1 MNHHRSRS
9 LLLVGLVSLL
19 LFVPF
24 LGSVRL
30 FDWDEINFAEAARE
44 MIVTGDYLHVHID
57 YAPFYEKPPL
67 FIWAQVASMQMF
79 GINEFAA
86 RLPNAI
92 IGAITMMVIF
102 SIGRRIHDERF
113 GWLWVIAYA
122 GSLLPHFY
130 FRSGIIDPMFNLFIF
145 LGVYWFLRA
154 MDGDGSRDESRNGA
168 LAGLFAGAAVMT
180 KGPVGLGLI
189 GLTAAIGWLVVRPRY
204 RLPWMSTLV
213 FLGVALVTSSAWF
226 IVDYVQHGP
235 TFVMENLA
243 YQVRLLTTGDAG
255 HEQPFWYH
263 PVVVLIGCF
272 PASMFVFG
280 GVRPASD
287 ESAQQRV
294 MRIWMIVLMCVVLV
308 VFSVVKT
315 KIIHYSSMTY
325 LPLTFLAAVFLH
337 RWMAGAVRWR
347 WWNTASTIGM
357 AALWSALAFAAL
369 WAFANSEWLMSL
381 PTFRDPFLREAL
393 QRKVSWLGIEPYVG
407 FVLVVGAVVAWYL
420 QRRNRMASVVAL
432 FGSVMLFIEITLP
445 MIAPRIEPYT
455 QGAALDFY
463 ESLQGKNVYVKPL
476 TMKSYAHLFYT
487 RKPESLSA
495 SFHGITADDWEPWL
509 LNGKLDRPAYFVSRI
524 QDAEPWR
531 NHPQLREI
539 DAEGGFVFFERVQFD
554 SAPYSAGSAE
564 P

>member
-1 MNHHRSRS
+1 MKHRASS
-9 LLLVGLVSLL
+9 VALVGLLSLV

-67 FIWAQVASMQMF
+67 FIWAQVLSMQMF
-79 GINEFAA
+79 GVNEFAA
-86 RLPNAI
+86 RFPNAV

-102 SIGRRIHDERF
+102 SIGRRFYDERF

-145 LGVYWFLRA
+145 LGVYWMLRA
-154 MDGDGSRDESRNGA
+154 VDGDSVKYGA
-168 LAGLFAGAAVMT
+168 YAGLCAGAAVMT

-189 GLTAAIGWLVVRPRY
+189 GLTIAIGWLILRRNY
-204 RLPWMSTLV
+204 SLPWRSTLAFMTV
-213 FLGVALVTSSAWF
+213 SVATSSIWF
-226 IVDYVQHGP
+226 LIDYLQNGP

-272 PASMFVFG
+272 PASMLLFG
-280 GVRPASD
+280 GLRSSAS
-287 ESAQQRV
+287 ESLQQRT

-308 VFSVVKT
+308 VFSIVKT

-325 LPLTFLAAVFLH
+325 LPLTFLAAIFLH
-337 RWMAGAVRWR
+337 RWMAGTFRWR
-347 WWNTASTIGM
+347 WWHTASTIGM
-357 AALWSALAFAAL
+357 AAVWSVLAFVAL
-369 WAFANSEWLMSL
+369 WAFANSAWLMSL

-393 QRKVSWLGIEPYVG
+393 QRKVAWLGFEPYLGLLIVT
-407 FVLVVGAVVAWYL
+407 GALLAWYV
-420 QRRNRMASVVAL
+420 RRSGKHVASVVVL
-432 FGSVMLFIEITLP
+432 FGSVLVFVETLLP
-445 MIAPRIEPYT
+445 IIAPRIEPYT

-463 ESLQGKNVYVKPL
+463 EELQGKNTYVQPL
-476 TMKSYAHLFYT
+476 SMKSYAHLFYT
-487 RKPESLSA
+487 RKTPELSA
-495 SFHGITADDWEPWL
+495 SARGLTQDAWQPWL
-509 LNGKLDRPAYFVSRI
+509 LEGKLDRPAYFVCRI
-524 QDAEPWR
+524 QDAGQWR
-531 NHPQLREI
+531 NHPNLREI
-539 DAEGGFVFFERVQFD
+539 RAEGGFVMFERIL
-554 SAPYSAGSAE
+554 P
-564 P
+564 